1 MLHLAT
7 YDQRLQCD
15 PLKDQQTH
23 LEMASAKVV
32 CCIFSTNIPCRWK
45 IHLEHEWSIDLP
57 LLMYVAVCRILCCFY
72 TVGTY

>member
-7 YDQRLQCD
+7 IDQHLHCY
-15 PLKDQQTH
+15 PLKDQQNTS
-23 LEMASAKVV
+23 EKASAKVV
-32 CCIFSTNIPCRWK
+32 CCIFSTDIPCRWK
-45 IHLEHEWSIDLP
+45 IQLEHDGLIDLP